1 MCAFD
6 SALNFEETDSKKVP
20 LVAFGLRPNV
30 TKKLANSFFFLKN
43 VANFQEML
51 RRQRVNE
58 VPKQNKLPKSPQKWV
73 YFAVSKRN
81 TLFARKIYFSC
92 GLC

>member
-20 LVAFGLRPNV
+20 LVTFGLRPNV

-58 VPKQNKLPKSPQKWV
+58 VPTKIVFTEKSPEMG
-73 YFAVSKRN
+73 
-81 TLFARKIYFSC
+81 LFCHF
-92 GLC
+92 